1 MMKKHAQITD
11 RIIIVFSFIF
21 IWVWDWIQLILHI
34 LIDNHVIFIGYDIM
48 DTYLSSIHI
57 QTYSIA

>member
-21 IWVWDWIQLILHI
+21 IWFGILIEIILHI
-34 LIDNHVIFIGYDIM
+34 LIGGHVIFIGYDIM
-48 DTYLSSIHI
+48 DTFIMYS
-57 QTYSIA
+57 YSIILN